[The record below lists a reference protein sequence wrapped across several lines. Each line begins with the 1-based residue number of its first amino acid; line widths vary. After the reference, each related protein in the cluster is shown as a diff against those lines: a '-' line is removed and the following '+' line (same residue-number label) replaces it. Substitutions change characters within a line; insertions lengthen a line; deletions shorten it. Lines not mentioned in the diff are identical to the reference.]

1 MLYKRRTY
9 GILASM
15 FLCGLIINFLKINKS
30 EGNFLVSMFLES
42 TNKMLD
48 NSIQYICYDDACY
61 INNLSDKLTDKIFVI
76 DFNPLFKSLS
86 PE

>member
-1 MLYKRRTY
+1 
-9 GILASM
+9 M
-15 FLCGLIINFLKINKS
+15 FSCGLIINFLEMNKS

-48 NSIQYICYDDACY
+48 NSIQYICYDDACH
-61 INNLSDKLTDKIFVI
+61 INNLSDKLSDKIFVI
-76 DFNPLFKSLS
+76 GFYPLFKSLS